1 MKRRMLLGAM
11 LSMIACTAW
20 AQSPGMFTTD
30 YRIEVR
36 WTDLANEMVILGHHF
51 GDTQYTVDTAMID
64 ENGVCVFEGSGD
76 TLRYGVYL
84 VYVPDQKY
92 FDILFNEPEMILE
105 TSIADPVV
113 DMNVIESEENR
124 VFFDYLNFLGDRM
137 LEAREIQTQME
148 GANEE
153 QMAALNSQ
161 RETLDADVQSFMNNF
176 VTENEGTL
184 AASVVGINRQVDV
197 PDAPTDEEGNVID
210 DLWQYQY
217 FYDHF
222 WDHIDLADER
232 LLYSPWM
239 QPKLEQ
245 YVTQLTVQHPDSVCS
260 AADRVVAKASEN
272 QEMFRYAVNWITNHY
287 ETSNLMSSETV
298 FVHMVKNYY
307 TADQAWWI
315 DAATLYRIQDRAKI
329 LEPLLIGKKVPNL
342 VIKDFN
348 ENFQNLHKSEGKYT
362 VLFFYDPDC
371 GHCKKAAP
379 LMEEARAQYAPDG
392 AKFWGI
398 ALDLEDNEE
407 SRNKWKQFIEDKGL
421 TEWTNVTD
429 FEHRIPIKYT
439 FDVRSTPTI
448 IVIDENKEIIL
459 RRLGAE
465 QLGEVLG
472 DVIARDKEG
481 GADSQP

>member
-1 MKRRMLLGAM
+1 
-11 LSMIACTAW
+11 MIACTAW

-245 YVTQLTVQHPDSVCS
+245 
-260 AADRVVAKASEN
+260 
-272 QEMFRYAVNWITNHY
+272 
-287 ETSNLMSSETV
+287 
-298 FVHMVKNYY
+298 
-307 TADQAWWI
+307 
-315 DAATLYRIQDRAKI
+315 
-329 LEPLLIGKKVPNL
+329 
-342 VIKDFN
+342 
-348 ENFQNLHKSEGKYT
+348 
-362 VLFFYDPDC
+362 
-371 GHCKKAAP
+371 
-379 LMEEARAQYAPDG
+379 
-392 AKFWGI
+392 
-398 ALDLEDNEE
+398 
-407 SRNKWKQFIEDKGL
+407 
-421 TEWTNVTD
+421 
-429 FEHRIPIKYT
+429 
-439 FDVRSTPTI
+439 
-448 IVIDENKEIIL
+448 
-459 RRLGAE
+459 
-465 QLGEVLG
+465 
-472 DVIARDKEG
+472 
-481 GADSQP
+481 